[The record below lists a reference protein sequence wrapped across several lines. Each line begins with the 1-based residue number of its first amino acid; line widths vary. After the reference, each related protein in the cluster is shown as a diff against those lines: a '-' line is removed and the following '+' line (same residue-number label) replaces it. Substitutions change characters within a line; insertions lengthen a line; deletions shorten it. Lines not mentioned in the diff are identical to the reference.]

1 MSFVWSATIIQF
13 IFILGIISLVYFL
26 ISMNNKIKRL
36 NNKIADIE
44 RKLNNESLKDKL

>member
-26 ISMNNKIKRL
+26 ITMNNKIKRL

-44 RKLNNESLKDKL
+44 RKLNNNNLKDYK

>member
-44 RKLNNESLKDKL
+44 LNNESLKDKL